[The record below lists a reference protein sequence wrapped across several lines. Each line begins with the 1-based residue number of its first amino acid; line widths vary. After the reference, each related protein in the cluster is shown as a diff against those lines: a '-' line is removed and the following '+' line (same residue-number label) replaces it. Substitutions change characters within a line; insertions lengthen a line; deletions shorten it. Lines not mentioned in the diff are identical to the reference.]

1 MKASRRSMGTVR
13 TTLMTPAAQECSATA
28 HAYGERVGRAHVSIW
43 GNLNVEGGEWLL
55 ATVRVVKPYL
65 PRIVS
70 DVHPSLQR
78 TNQEQSTNISNGA
91 FEGLAQTI
99 NKLKTERRTRILK
112 LRDVAA
118 ELFELWNLMDSPEAE
133 RNAFSRATSILRL
146 SEPEITEPGVLST
159 EMIEQASAEVE
170 RLTKLKAS
178 RMKELVMKR
187 RAELEDIC
195 RKIHIEP
202 DASTS
207 VEKSNALIDSGLVD
221 PSELL
226 ANIEAQITK
235 AKDEALNRKEIMDR
249 IDRLLV
255 ACEEENWLED
265 YNQDVNRYNAGR
277 GAHINLKRAEKARIT
292 VTKIP
297 AIVDDLINRTL
308 SWEEEK
314 KTLCLYDGVLLVWI
328 LEDYKLTRKQ
338 KEEEKKRC
346 RDQKKIQDLLLTE
359 REAIYGSKPSPR
371 RSNSFRKTVGYRANG
386 NGSMTP
392 STPRRSSVG
401 GATPDLLT
409 PRSYSGRQNGYF
421 KEKRRL
427 STAPLNFV
435 AITKEDAVST
445 SRTGQVTDIRDSIA
459 TSSSSG
465 LAFMFPGF
473 CLYFKKQQKS
483 GGLSSFNT
491 AQAPLKTGDESALGN
506 MKLWKKAVG
515 AIKDKNSIVVVY
527 ISRRHS
533 FRNPDLEA
541 AIIKATSHDEYCID
555 KWNAQVVFSWIRTS
569 PFSLLPIAWALSR
582 RMEKTRSWVVAIK
595 GLMLMH
601 GVFHCKVPVVEM
613 MPRLPF
619 DLSSFS
625 DGHSKPNKSWGFNS
639 IIREYFAFLDQ
650 KAAILFDQDN
660 NKRKGEDRSL
670 MVQQLLRLQTW
681 QSLLDSLLQIKPG
694 AENMKVRL
702 ILEAMDCVIVE
713 IFDVYGIICSDIAK
727 IPEEEVKE
735 LERIIDGASVSD
747 KTSRDSNECFKKKNQ
762 MEMATVLEEHTK
774 GTLKTI
780 ITDKWVVFDEEN
792 ININK
797 QQYANEIKIVAGG
810 DVAAAKDLLL
820 PLFLAV
826 GTRVSNRGRV
836 FDYFG
841 FPVIAAVAGAT
852 AVVADAIA
860 AVAGNSDSDETAI
873 SRTKSQSHTVF

>member
-1 MKASRRSMGTVR
+1 
-13 TTLMTPAAQECSATA
+13 MTPAAQECSATA

-65 PRIVS
+65 PRVGSIELGRILGWFGSIGSTEPTGFWVLCCFGPRLGFWVYCLSLGISLCLHLLRVVLGLDFTQIVS

-445 SRTGQVTDIRDSIA
+445 YTSVCDS
-459 TSSSSG
+459 
-465 LAFMFPGF
+465 
-473 CLYFKKQQKS
+473 
-483 GGLSSFNT
+483 
-491 AQAPLKTGDESALGN
+491 ELG
-506 MKLWKKAVG
+506 
-515 AIKDKNSIVVVY
+515 SPP
-527 ISRRHS
+527 HS
-533 FRNPDLEA
+533 
-541 AIIKATSHDEYCID
+541 
-555 KWNAQVVFSWIRTS
+555 
-569 PFSLLPIAWALSR
+569 
-582 RMEKTRSWVVAIK
+582 
-595 GLMLMH
+595 
-601 GVFHCKVPVVEM
+601 
-613 MPRLPF
+613 
-619 DLSSFS
+619 
-625 DGHSKPNKSWGFNS
+625 
-639 IIREYFAFLDQ
+639 
-650 KAAILFDQDN
+650 
-660 NKRKGEDRSL
+660 
-670 MVQQLLRLQTW
+670 
-681 QSLLDSLLQIKPG
+681 
-694 AENMKVRL
+694 
-702 ILEAMDCVIVE
+702 
-713 IFDVYGIICSDIAK
+713 
-727 IPEEEVKE
+727 
-735 LERIIDGASVSD
+735 
-747 KTSRDSNECFKKKNQ
+747 
-762 MEMATVLEEHTK
+762 
-774 GTLKTI
+774 
-780 ITDKWVVFDEEN
+780 
-792 ININK
+792 
-797 QQYANEIKIVAGG
+797 
-810 DVAAAKDLLL
+810 
-820 PLFLAV
+820 
-826 GTRVSNRGRV
+826 
-836 FDYFG
+836 
-841 FPVIAAVAGAT
+841 
-852 AVVADAIA
+852 
-860 AVAGNSDSDETAI
+860 
-873 SRTKSQSHTVF
+873 